1 MSFPLMNSPRAP
13 MPPWL
18 AKESRRFVTRL
29 RRSIFL
35 RRPWMNGDRCT
46 LCLGPMPD
54 GEPYYALSYKDQVI
68 PERSSRDEFLT
79 VESMGIAIRLSKCC
93 SVKHAMI
100 CAREYMGPLQIALW
114 TSSAD
119 YDLSIGGVCIR
130 CGVTIGT
137 RLIHRVLS
145 LIMERD
151 GARI

>member
-1 MSFPLMNSPRAP
+1 
-13 MPPWL
+13 
-18 AKESRRFVTRL
+18 
-29 RRSIFL
+29 
-35 RRPWMNGDRCT
+35 MNGDRCT

-145 LIMERD
+145 LIMERQKPD
-151 GARI
+151 GDIQTVAYIDDVAVLCESCAPCMQFEGISIG